1 MILKTLSSFRGF
13 ISHGQTLLKFGRS
26 TLYRRP
32 EEEGI
37 SNETH
42 YSDLSNADLDRLVQ
56 EIKIMHPNDGEV

>member
-1 MILKTLSSFRGF
+1 MDKHCSS
-13 ISHGQTLLKFGRS
+13 SVVLY

-37 SNETH
+37 SNETC

-56 EIKIMHPNDGEV
+56 EIKIMHPNDGEG